1 MSYTCVD
8 FQHVFVA
15 GKREATWEGVK
26 SLGERWV
33 FAPVFENEGTERER
47 DGLQALA
54 FPAEG
59 KWAEAGAQGSRLEGR
74 V

>member
-1 MSYTCVD
+1 MCRLLERICS
-8 FQHVFVA
+8 Q
-15 GKREATWEGVK
+15 EEGSNLGSVK

-33 FAPVFENEGTERER
+33 LVPVFENEGTEPGRE
-47 DGLQALA
+47 GLQALA

-59 KWAEAGAQGSRLEGR
+59 KWAEAGAQKSRLEGR

>member
-1 MSYTCVD
+1 MCRLPVCICS
-8 FQHVFVA
+8 Q
-15 GKREATWEGVK
+15 EEGSNLGSVK

-47 DGLQALA
+47 DGLLALA

-59 KWAEAGAQGSRLEGR
+59 KWAEAGAQGSRLEGK